1 MNNAGSP
8 AADRADVAVEL
19 LTGAEVLAGSTRLK
33 AGTSQKIALNTISTG
48 AMVVERARPTAP
60 GWSTWSTS
68 NEKLRRRARRIL
80 REATGGTD
88 AEALAALERAG
99 WSTRAAL
106 TALLGEV
113 GP

>member
-1 MNNAGSP
+1 MIVAGHTYG
-8 AADRADVAVEL
+8 AWMVDV
-19 LTGAEVLAGSTRLK
+19 
-33 AGTSQKIALNTISTG
+33 
-48 AMVVERARPTAP
+48 M
-60 GWSTWSTS
+60 TS

-80 REATGGTD
+80 REATGCTD

-106 TALLGEV
+106 AALLGEV